1 MTNLNSNNKRVPVYQ
16 ISISVL
22 TVIFAFLGSI
32 FGGVLSTHFSNEH
45 NRQQEQFERRS
56 AAIGGFFTPA
66 NGETKR
72 GVAIEEFSN
81 ARKYT
86 IYTSKE
92 SAIKIAN
99 SIKEREEKNLICR
112 GHKKLP
118 DGCLVFNARMIN
130 IFRED
135 LGLERIDEDDLKI
148 MLGSSF
154 KRLNEQLE

>member
-1 MTNLNSNNKRVPVYQ
+1 MTNLNANNKRVPIYQ

-22 TVIFAFLGSI
+22 TVFFAFLGSI
-32 FGGVLSTHFSNEH
+32 FGGVLSTHSSNEH

-56 AAIGGFFTPA
+56 AAIGDFLSST
-66 NGETKR
+66 NSETQR
-72 GVAIEEFSN
+72 SIAIEEFSN
-81 ARKYT
+81 ARRYT
-86 IYTSKE
+86 VYTSKR
-92 SAIKIAN
+92 SAIEIAKV
-99 SIKEREEKNLICR
+99 IKEREEKNLVCS

-118 DGCLVFNARMIN
+118 DGCLIFNARMIN

-154 KRLNEQLE
+154 KRLNEQLD